1 MPELKATS
9 LLVGRKALHSKG
21 MAAQNGSLGGG
32 YVPSQMDSSKALGGG
47 FIPSQVE
54 SSKALGGGYVP
65 SQVDSSKVKPSFQVR
80 TDWRAKYLK

>member
-21 MAAQNGSLGGG
+21 VTAQNGSLGGG

-47 FIPSQVE
+47 
-54 SSKALGGGYVP
+54 YVP
-65 SQVDSSKVKPSFQVR
+65 SQLDSSKAKPSFQVR